1 MTEGR
6 VPMDGCMRRR
16 SPNTTRMSI
25 PSRRLP
31 DSSAADVPGFRHLN
45 RQGEEAVH
53 PEDEH
58 DDRQTQDHVPHPH
71 ALEARGNPT
80 EEQH

>member
-1 MTEGR
+1 MKDCPKKPR
-6 VPMDGCMRRR
+6 DL
-16 SPNTTRMSI
+16 
-25 PSRRLP
+25 RL
-31 DSSAADVPGFRHLN
+31 LN